1 MSNYLFVAG
10 NFQHVEKL
18 KEYFEDELGSGYK
31 DSSFQKISDE
41 KSIFIVERRN
51 DCVKSSIINQK
62 SGESV
67 FFRGQ
72 ALDHETSS
80 MILGI
85 NGFAHFQLKHN
96 EYLDPNKIADFEGT
110 FVLARWNEYKLT
122 IQTDLYSIYRLIYF
136 ANDEIAIISDS
147 LRLIVECMKV
157 LDIERKPNGEVL
169 TMKAWNASGLPNAPF
184 SKELIVKGVYTL
196 QVGKHLE
203 LNLSSNKLE
212 PKCVERPVMS
222 IFQSSSLSYEEL
234 LRDCAIKMYSSINF
248 LIKSFNPA
256 INFGLSG
263 GIDSRLLLSL
273 CLRSKEIMDLVI
285 VNTNTNPG
293 KSNDFDVVEALSKK
307 YGFRFNDVKHKNQVL
322 ENIDSKR
329 IKIENKYGFWILGS
343 LGIYDS
349 FYFTP
354 YYYDYPSVLS
364 MTGVGAE
371 PVKQTMDKG
380 RISNVAR
387 SQHPAIRDMIRR
399 KISETVSSMGI
410 DPDSDGAMKWYHMT
424 HKAAHHLG
432 FKTGQSSMLLRP
444 YVQKSI
450 FSIALHPNNPFK
462 GRENKG
468 PTVLHDLI
476 ILLNHE
482 LASEEYDSEEKNIS
496 MEYARTRL
504 EELGG
509 PIDLTICSEPSIF
522 GDVRQIANGPA
533 TPFLNLVKDYSIP
546 QDEDLRDFL
555 KKKVIENHTNKL
567 PHEFKEIY
575 HSCYQNTLNNLDN
588 EHVLLSHAGALAARF
603 IVFDL
608 FDQ

>member
-1 MSNYLFVAG
+1 MH
-10 NFQHVEKL
+10 Q
-18 KEYFEDELGSGYK
+18 GYP
-31 DSSFQKISDE
+31 
-41 KSIFIVERRN
+41 
-51 DCVKSSIINQK
+51 
-62 SGESV
+62 
-67 FFRGQ
+67 
-72 ALDHETSS
+72 T
-80 MILGI
+80 
-85 NGFAHFQLKHN
+85 
-96 EYLDPNKIADFEGT
+96 
-110 FVLARWNEYKLT
+110 
-122 IQTDLYSIYRLIYF
+122 
-136 ANDEIAIISDS
+136 
-147 LRLIVECMKV
+147 
-157 LDIERKPNGEVL
+157 
-169 TMKAWNASGLPNAPF
+169 PF
-184 SKELIVKGVYTL
+184 TKELIVKGVYTL

-293 KSNDFDVVEALSKK
+293 KSNDFDVVETLSKK
-307 YGFRFNDVKHKNQVL
+307 YGFRFNDIKHKNQIL

-462 GRENKG
+462 RRENKG

-522 GDVRQIANGPA
+522 GEVRQIANGPA
-533 TPFLNLVKDYSIP
+533 AAFLNLVKDYYIP
-546 QDEDLRDFL
+546 QDEDVRDFL
-555 KKKVIENHTNKL
+555 KEKVIENYTNKL

-588 EHVLLSHAGALAARF
+588 EHVLLSHAGAMAARF

-608 FDQ
+608 FDK